1 MILSQ
6 DFRNAIFTLVAEDT
20 PVCTLKFYTS
30 RAEDYRPV
38 LTATADN
45 SNIYSTTAVVDLE
58 DFNNIA

>member
-6 DFRNAIFTLVAEDT
+6 DFRNAVFTLVAEDT

-38 LTATADN
+38 LTAT
-45 SNIYSTTAVVDLE
+45 YSTTAVVDLE